1 MKLRQFQASAK
12 ITWQNNKPF
21 ALLIIS
27 LVAILAVLKILFYNY
42 NYALLFNDA
51 AAVSKF
57 KMTGWSLLYDLLIVL
72 LINIPFLF
80 LLQLGRWLPAK
91 ISSWFIIP
99 LFMLLN
105 GFVLLLNLVDI
116 FYFRFHFQRAN
127 ADLLFVL
134 DHPLKEFFHLNIFII
149 AGLFIL
155 FAACFIIT
163 WKLLR
168 HFYRSFASGKYCK
181 TVTAIS
187 FVLIIAALVF
197 KNSFSKLLVP
207 TYPLVSLNSKEIL
220 VVENSFH
227 TFSYSLFR
235 SGQEIPL
242 KNYFSTEECDAV
254 FPLKKSLTN
263 ADTVKKNIVLFI
275 MESVPY
281 DFFDTGSRYKVAMPF
296 FDSLLQKSTLFTHA
310 FSYSLNSNKG
320 ITAVLAGTPTL
331 TEIPLY
337 HSQYV
342 SIPITPVGTALKAK
356 GYHSFFC
363 IGDDY
368 DNFGF
373 AKCTNWLGI
382 EKYYCRDDMTAY
394 KDKPSHTMGI
404 HDEYVLD
411 FMGKKINEE
420 QQPFFAVNYN
430 VSTHYPFD
438 LPPTYNKFPA
448 GYSTPMKTMSYY
460 DHSLQQFF
468 DHAKNEQWFQH
479 TVFIFCSDHWQ
490 VPTEDDPSFDNV
502 NDFHIPI
509 IIYDPSTAKK
519 IIDTSMVSQ
528 FDVLGTILSIGG
540 YKDSIISYGGNLLDS
555 AAKANSKVVFS
566 KVNSTLYQVMNSSYA
581 LGYNI
586 VTDKA
591 EYLYH
596 YTSDKSLKINLLN
609 TTDNAVQQQY
619 LMRMIRAFIQ
629 KATMQ
634 YHHQVFK

>member
-1 MKLRQFQASAK
+1 MKLQQFQASAK

-21 ALLIIS
+21 VLLIIS
-27 LVAILAVLKILFYNY
+27 FVAILTVLKIIFYTYNY
-42 NYALLFNDA
+42 TLLFNDTA
-51 AAVSKF
+51 TASRF
-57 KMTGWSLLYDLLIVL
+57 KMAGWSLLYDLLIVL
-72 LINIPFLF
+72 LVNVPLLF
-80 LLQLGRWLPAK
+80 LLQLARWLPSK

-99 LFMLLN
+99 LFILLN
-105 GFVLLLNLVDI
+105 GFVLLLNLADV
-116 FYFRFHFQRAN
+116 FYFRFHFQRAS

-134 DHPLKEFFHLNIFII
+134 DHPLKELLHLNVLIII
-149 AGLFIL
+149 ALLLL
-155 FAACFIIT
+155 FAACFIIA

-168 HFYRSFASGKYCK
+168 RFYRAFAAGKYCK
-181 TVTAIS
+181 AITVIAL
-187 FVLIIAALVF
+187 VLITAAIVF
-197 KNSFSKLLVP
+197 KTSFSKLMVP

-235 SGQEIPL
+235 SGQEIPV
-242 KNYFSTEECDAV
+242 KNYFSAEECDAI
-254 FPLKKSLTN
+254 FPLKKVLVNT
-263 ADTVKKNIVLFI
+263 DTGKRNIVLFI

-281 DFFDTGSRYKVAMPF
+281 DFFDTAGRYKVAMPF
-296 FDSLLQKSTLFTHA
+296 FDSLLQKSTLFTNA

-342 SIPITPVGTALKAK
+342 SMPITPVGTALKAN

-411 FMGKKINEE
+411 FMRKKINEQ
-420 QQPFFAVNYN
+420 QQPFFTVNYN
-430 VSTHYPFD
+430 ITTHYPFD
-438 LPPTYNKFPA
+438 LPPAYKDFPA
-448 GYSTPMKTMSYY
+448 GYSAPMKTMSYY
-460 DHSLQQFF
+460 DHSLQLFF
-468 DHAKNEQWFQH
+468 DHVKNEQWFQH

-490 VPTEDDPSFDNV
+490 VPTEDDLSFNNV
-502 NDFHIPI
+502 DGFHIPI
-509 IIYDPSTAKK
+509 IIYDPSSAEKKVNTAM
-519 IIDTSMVSQ
+519 TSQ
-528 FDVLGTILSIGG
+528 FDVLGTILSVAG
-540 YKDSIISYGGNLLDS
+540 YKDTLISYGGNLLDS
-555 AAKANSKVVFS
+555 TATKNNKVVFS
-566 KVNSTLYQVMNSSYA
+566 KVNSTLYQVMDSSYS

-586 VTDKA
+586 VADKA
-591 EYLYH
+591 EYLYR
-596 YTSDKSLKINLLN
+596 YTSDKALKINLLN
-609 TTDNAVQQQY
+609 TADNIVQQQY
-619 LMRMIRAFIQ
+619 LIQKIKAFIQ
-629 KATMQ
+629 KTTMQ
-634 YHHQVFK
+634 YHHQAFK